1 MNRKVSMR
9 KVASTVWLAIVI
21 LMLSGMVVLP
31 VVAEEVIERFEVD
44 ITVKPDSSVEITETI
59 RVHAEGQ
66 QIQRGI
72 FRDIPTV
79 LTGEGRGRVRQ
90 TLDVLSVKRNGEHES
105 YTVDALS
112 TGKRIRIGRASAIL
126 PHGTHTYE
134 IRYRID
140 RAARMF
146 QEHDELYW
154 NATGNFWTL
163 PILEASALVTLP
175 AGAEIREL
183 GVFTGRQGATEKAA
197 RMERLEDNVARF
209 DMAQPLAVRE
219 GMTLAV
225 SFEKG
230 TLRSPDFAQEM
241 RYWLSDYRE
250 VVGSAA
256 LLLVVFFYFFSAW
269 YRVGRGPAKGIIIPR
284 FYPPEGFSPALTHFV
299 YCKGRWDKDGWT
311 AFSAAVVSLAVKG
324 LVTLGKEGKKAMT
337 LETTGKVPD
346 SLPTGERVIF
356 DFLSEKSPVTTDA
369 KHGVA
374 IQRTKSRFI
383 SALQKENRSVFFTSN
398 LGYTLFG
405 LALIAVSIL
414 QMFYFDVL
422 EFGVFI
428 FMLLTFIPL
437 LLLLLVMKWAR
448 RKSLVV
454 SVLVSAIVAMAT
466 FSYLKYWVGIFY
478 VIGMDLIFIA
488 LLLSLA
494 ISIVFGIC
502 MGAHTLQ
509 GRKVMDEIKGFK
521 MYLETA
527 EKERLNFQNEPDMTV
542 LRYEAMLPY
551 AMALGVEK
559 PWTERFEND
568 LTRHA
573 ISDVGPGYRPRWYR
587 GDGFT
592 PGRLSPSMSGI
603 TTGVTS
609 AMMAARPA
617 SASSSGFSSGRS
629 GSSRGGFS
637 GGGGGGGGGGG
648 W

>member
-1 MNRKVSMR
+1 MISKVSMR
-9 KVASTVWLAIVI
+9 KVAITLCLAIVT
-21 LMLSGMVVLP
+21 LMLSGMVALP
-31 VVAEEVIERFEVD
+31 VVAEEAIERFEVD

-59 RVHAEGQ
+59 RVNAEGE

-79 LTGEGRGRVRQ
+79 LSGEGRRRVRQ
-90 TLDVLSVKRNGEHES
+90 TLDVLSVKRDGESES

-112 TGKRIRIGRASAIL
+112 TGKRIRIGRASATL

-134 IRYRID
+134 IRYRIN

-154 NATGNFWTL
+154 NVTGNFWVF

-175 AGAEIREL
+175 ADAEIREL
-183 GVFTGRQGATEKAA
+183 DVFTGRHGATEKAA
-197 RMERLEDNVARF
+197 HMEQLKDNVARF
-209 DMAQPLAVRE
+209 DRTQPLAVKE
-219 GMTLAV
+219 GMTVAV

-230 TLRSPDFAQEM
+230 TLRSPDVAHEM
-241 RYWLSDYRE
+241 LYWLLDYRE
-250 VVGSAA
+250 VVGPTA
-256 LLLVVFFYFFSAW
+256 LLLVVFLYFFCAW
-269 YRVGRGPAKGIIIPR
+269 YRVGRSPAKGTIIPR
-284 FYPPEGFSPALTHFV
+284 FYPPAGFSPALIHFV
-299 YCKGRWDKDGWT
+299 YYKGRWEKDGWT
-311 AFSAAVVSLAVKG
+311 AFSAALVSLAVKG
-324 LVTLGKEGKKAMT
+324 LVTLDQEGKKAMT
-337 LETTGKVPD
+337 IETTGKVPN
-346 SLPTGERVIF
+346 SLPPRERVVF
-356 DFLSEKSPVTTDA
+356 DFLREKSPVTTDA
-369 KHGVA
+369 KHGGA

-383 SALQKENRSVFFTSN
+383 SALKNENRSVFFTSN
-398 LGYTLFG
+398 WGYTLFG
-405 LALIAVSIL
+405 LALFVVSIL
-414 QMFYFDVL
+414 QMLYFNVL

-428 FMLLTFIPL
+428 FMLLSCIPPII
-437 LLLLLVMKWAR
+437 AGRR
-448 RKSLVV
+448 RKPLVVSLVV
-454 SVLVSAIVAMAT
+454 GAIVAMAI
-466 FSYLKYWVGIFY
+466 FSYLKHLIGIY
-478 VIGMDLIFIA
+478 HVVGMDLIFIA

-494 ISIVFGIC
+494 ISIIFGTY

-509 GRKVMDEIKGFK
+509 GRKVMDEIEGFK

-527 EKERLNFQNEPDMTV
+527 EKERLNFRDEPDMTV
-542 LRYEAMLPY
+542 LRYEAILPY

-573 ISDVGPGYRPRWYR
+573 ISDVESDYRPHWYS

-592 PGRLSPSMSGI
+592 SERLSPSMSGI

-609 AMMAARPA
+609 AMMAAQPA
-617 SASSSGFSSGRS
+617 SSSSSGFSSGSS
-629 GSSRGGFS
+629 GSSSGGFS